1 MSQVPLNWRATQSA
15 SFLTIWQKV
24 LTLLPSGTAGNTQAL
39 FMCVAYEETRFANI
53 VQKGWEPLAA
63 RYDSGATLS
72 KHDTNNLPKVAV
84 GFTQVQ
90 IKQSDKASVISDMGL
105 DPETL
110 LFSDVTG
117 DMDMNIQL
125 GLRYLY
131 LRGIQGQVGGH
142 PQRSTFL
149 KEWPKSAAAL
159 RAALRAGSLIDVQNA
174 LNSAIT
180 IKTNRTPL
188 SFTTYWDFMFPEDEQ
203 ETLFADW
210 MCAMA

>member
-24 LTLLPSGTAGNTQAL
+24 LAMMPSGTANNTQAL
-39 FMCVAYEETRFANI
+39 FMCVAYEETRFSNI

-63 RYDSGATLS
+63 RYDSGMTLS
-72 KHDTNNLPKVAV
+72 HHDTMNLPKVAV

-90 IKQSDKASVISDMGL
+90 IKQSDKAGLISEMGL
-105 DPETL
+105 DPDAL

-131 LRGIQGQVGGH
+131 ARGIQGQVGGH
-142 PQRSTFL
+142 PQRANFL

-159 RAALRAGSLIDVQNA
+159 RAGLQAGSLVDVQNA

-188 SFTTYWDFMFPEDEQ
+188 NFTTYWDFMFPEDEQ